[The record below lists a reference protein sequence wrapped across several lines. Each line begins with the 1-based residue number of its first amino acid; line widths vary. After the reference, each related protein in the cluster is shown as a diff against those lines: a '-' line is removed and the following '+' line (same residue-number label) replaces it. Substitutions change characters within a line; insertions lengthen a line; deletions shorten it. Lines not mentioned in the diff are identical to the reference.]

1 MAERNGRGWRG
12 RWKAGTMM
20 TEREREDIYIR
31 GCRIFSKALNQPGTS
46 WFE

>member
-1 MAERNGRGWRG
+1 MGWRG

-20 TEREREDIYIR
+20 TERERERGYIYIR
-31 GCRIFSKALNQPGTS
+31 GRRIFSKALNQPGTS